1 LLVSRFRHLCSL
13 AQTTAK
19 GTKTFMS
26 GKFTWLYAEVAGDLL
41 HMHNCAVD
49 LLVQKVLPELDSGKF
64 GAF

>member
-1 LLVSRFRHLCSL
+1 
-13 AQTTAK
+13 
-19 GTKTFMS
+19 MS